1 MAALYLFGLA
11 LPPSGLG
18 LLAARAEP
26 AEHNLQ
32 VTVVVVVAGVVA
44 VAWEVAWR
52 MPGLEAVAD
61 VAQVLVVVGRGLAWL
76 EVGMK
81 AFE

>member
-1 MAALYLFGLA
+1 
-11 LPPSGLG
+11 
-18 LLAARAEP
+18 
-26 AEHNLQ
+26 
-32 VTVVVVVAGVVA
+32 VVVAGVVA